1 MLIWIFRGKLFS
13 GLTRAALNTRAI
25 IIDSGLQTG
34 AEKFCIRRNIN
45 LIGVAPESMIEYP
58 RPNPEKFS
66 TRMLTSGHTHFL
78 LLNNLKIWG
87 EEHKLKLS
95 LAERVANGRKGFP
108 YKSKVVGVV
117 LGNIPNCEEEIS
129 YFIDKNWPLI
139 LIEDSELSQLI
150 KSVRNG
156 EEIPTEA
163 KSNKNDNNLNPYK
176 IDLINKI
183 AKYSKVIEI
192 DDDSENLA
200 SAVHLCLTISF

>member
-1 MLIWIFRGKLFS
+1 M
-13 GLTRAALNTRAI
+13 NTRAV

-58 RPNPEKFS
+58 IHPRPNPEKIS
-66 TRMLTSGHTHFL
+66 NSMLTSGHSHFL
-78 LLNNLKIWG
+78 LLNNLKSWG
-87 EEHKLKLS
+87 EEHKFKLS
-95 LAERVANGRKGFP
+95 LAERIANGRKGFP
-108 YKSKVVGVV
+108 YKSKVVGVI

-156 EEIPTEA
+156 EEIPEEI
-163 KSNKNDNNLNPYK
+163 KSNTNESVGNQSNQSNQANQASQNPFK
-176 IDLINKI
+176 MALINKI

-192 DDDSENLA
+192 EDDSENLA

>member
-1 MLIWIFRGKLFS
+1 M
-13 GLTRAALNTRAI
+13 NTRAVI
-25 IIDSGLQTG
+25 LDSGLHTG
-34 AEKFCIRRNIN
+34 AEKFCIRRNLN

-66 TRMLTSGHTHFL
+66 NKMLTSGHSHFL
-78 LLNNLKIWG
+78 LLSNLVTWG
-87 EEHKLKLS
+87 DEHKLKLS
-95 LAERVANGRKGFP
+95 FAERIATGRKGFP
-108 YKSKVVGVV
+108 YKSKVVGVI

-156 EEIPTEA
+156 EDFAAES
-163 KSNKNDNNLNPYK
+163 KSYKNENANSQNPLK
-176 IDLINKI
+176 MALINKI

-192 DDDSENLA
+192 EDDSENLA